1 MMCKLLIYSMLNYVK
16 KASHKKNITKKS
28 SRNFIFY
35 IFAPKN
41 EVIRLLVSVMPIFLN
56 QILWLCRQTLLR

>member
-16 KASHKKNITKKS
+16 KVSHKKNITKKTF
-28 SRNFIFY
+28 RNFIFY